1 MKSKKEPIQNALLDI
16 CVYRPG
22 ITTANFIRQYLYILI
37 TIADLVLRERFEHET
52 KDTVDKADTTKDD
65 KTSFPIIGIE

>member
-1 MKSKKEPIQNALLDI
+1 M
-16 CVYRPG
+16 
-22 ITTANFIRQYLYILI
+22 

-52 KDTVDKADTTKDD
+52 KETVDKADTTKDD